1 MWEVS
6 LDIYIQRQ
14 NHEDVSMAPG
24 GLEQVRLQCLFEGA
38 L

>member
-6 LDIYIQRQ
+6 LDIY
-14 NHEDVSMAPG
+14 EDVSMAPG